1 MKRCSWSYVLMAGV
15 ILLGVNGCQSMPE
28 KTDGPLTADQLTE
41 PVWIRNAE
49 PVEFEAAAW
58 FPTDNV
64 ENLLDNEVYQAGV
77 YRGVP
82 FFIDRTDVRPF
93 ECIYVRFAPNK
104 YRACEKQP

>member
-1 MKRCSWSYVLMAGV
+1 MKRCSWFNVLMAGMV
-15 ILLGVNGCQSMPE
+15 LLGLAGCMAARQRSEPS
-28 KTDGPLTADQLTE
+28 LTADQLTE
-41 PVWIRNAE
+41 PVWIRHAE

-64 ENLLDNEVYQAGV
+64 ENLLDHEVYQAGV
-77 YRGVP
+77 YRDVP

-93 ECIYVRFAPNK
+93 ERIYVRFAPNR